1 MEVSTMQKLDFSKF
15 KALLESKQAELAS
28 GVRFRDEMAIQ
39 KTADLLEEVQLA
51 ADRELAI
58 RTRDRESRLSRE
70 VRAALDWIG
79 DGSYGVCLRCEDL
92 ISPRRLEAVPW
103 ASYCVR
109 CQEAIDRD
117 GVETAAPRA
126 LADRPLLALA
136 A

>member
-1 MEVSTMQKLDFSKF
+1 MQKLDFSKF
-15 KALLESKQAELAS
+15 QALLESKRDELPS
-28 GVRFRDEMAIQ
+28 GFRFRDEIAIQ

-70 VRAALDWIG
+70 VRAALNRIR
-79 DGSYGVCLRCEDL
+79 DGSYGVCLRCEDP

-109 CQEAIDRD
+109 CQEAIDRN
-117 GVETAAPRA
+117 GAVAAEPRD